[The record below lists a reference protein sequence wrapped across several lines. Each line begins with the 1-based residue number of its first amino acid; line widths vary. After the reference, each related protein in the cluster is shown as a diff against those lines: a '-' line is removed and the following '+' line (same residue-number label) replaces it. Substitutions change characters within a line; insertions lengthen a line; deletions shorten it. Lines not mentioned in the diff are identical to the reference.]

1 MFLRV
6 NSASEFSLPLLK
18 LVLRNRYLRGEE
30 NDASQIMLHGF
41 ENISHFL
48 STVIKG
54 KVLLIDEDNTV
65 LNYVVEVQKIIKQ
78 GNKNIDIK
86 RPIEFTKRGSCQ
98 SPDLKEREEYL
109 FMGLDKTGKY
119 LLDQNSFVKL
129 WPTKPSNNKDKMIL
143 DQFEDQFAC

>member
-1 MFLRV
+1 M
-6 NSASEFSLPLLK
+6 
-18 LVLRNRYLRGEE
+18 RGKE
-30 NDASQIMLHGF
+30 NDASKIMLHCF

-65 LNYVVEVQKIIKQ
+65 LNYFVEVQQIIKQ
-78 GNKNIDIK
+78 GNKNLVVK
-86 RPIEFTKRGSCQ
+86 QQIEFTKRGSCQ
-98 SPDLKEREEYL
+98 SPDLKELEEYL

-129 WPTKPSNNKDKMIL
+129 WPRKPAKNKDKMIL
-143 DQFEDQFAC
+143 DQFKDQFAC